1 MRKSK
6 ADFLELLASGD
17 YYVLQKEHDRNL
29 DDIVLKRED
38 GLPAKIQNYP
48 YRNQSDAHLHLPR
61 VPGGRLPRR
70 EAGTDDLGG
79 TVFRQAGVNASPPR
93 KPRERAGCRFPGL
106 PRRSLE
112 RRAF

>member
-38 GLPAKIQNYP
+38 GLPAEIQNYP
-48 YRNQSDAHLHLPR
+48 YRINQMHTYIFREFLEEGFLK
-61 VPGGRLPRR
+61 
-70 EAGTDDLGG
+70 EAGTDELGG
-79 TVFRQAGVNASPPR
+79 TVFRPAGVKR
-93 KPRERAGCRFPGL
+93 KPSARA
-106 PRRSLE
+106 
-112 RRAF
+112 A